1 MKLPTYEGRPLS
13 ILRRVTEPD
22 SAIPLWLWE
31 QAQEGTVEN
40 TEENTHNLVASGYQQ
55 VLPRPSDLLKTELC
69 SQLCEVTY
77 ITSDT
82 SQLWAKASDL
92 AQVKQNPVIL
102 AFSLDL
108 NTTSDTVAM
117 LQFLPL
123 PHMGEYGIVK
133 AGEKPVLYNIAQLPE
148 AVQERW
154 KALNIALRNL
164 ASPGGWVPHTAQHQ
178 YSSHEAS
185 YYRPLTNKRSVL
197 LKGGK
202 IESEQ
207 AQESHF
213 LTKLEE
219 AYQQVTDLR
228 ESWRKRDWLV
238 QWKEIVRLAQE
249 LAADYCTY
257 HQATTNTGNKPVP
270 DIANVFH
277 MGIAE
282 IFTHQPFQAYPAATI
297 ARPEEWQHESAE
309 KENEL
314 ILTFRRTKPSGTT
327 YVQIREE
334 IQGNQSR
341 ETALAN
347 MWEQTKKLSD
357 LDADVYLAMVAQM
370 LKGVK
375 DEQGNTWISAQQIL
389 SYRGIQPKFNKTES
403 GSIYIGGHRWEDI
416 ETIAACIKRMENVAI
431 KVHEQEI
438 IDDHAPTNN
447 KRKRPRRTIS
457 LSSRLFMFGDT
468 IDHKTLPL
476 DSTPKAVTIAWQYRQ
491 SSWMVP
497 FLEGSN
503 RFTGLL
509 FQKVLNYDPYHE
521 KWEKR
526 LSRHFMFWLRTNA
539 SHEKKPA
546 ITIGELLNELNLEID
561 ERFPQRSCDRFE
573 KAMDRITAD
582 GLLTWDYKE
591 KIELPARK
599 WLPTWL
605 QQHIIVEDPPV
616 LKSQYMSIEAA
627 AKIVRAE
634 NRVPRQNRQKKV
646 SDKGKNS

>member
-1 MKLPTYEGRPLS
+1 MEIPTYAGTPLS
-13 ILRRVTEPD
+13 LLRRVTEPD
-22 SAIPLWLWE
+22 STIPLWLW
-31 QAQEGTVEN
+31 GTTQDTREN
-40 TEENTHNLVASGYQQ
+40 TAENRESLAASGYQQ
-55 VLPRPSDLLKTELC
+55 VPSQYSDFLKTALF
-69 SQLCEVTY
+69 SQLCEAVYLT
-77 ITSDT
+77 DD
-82 SQLWAKASDL
+82 QPKLWAKASDL
-92 AQVKQNPVIL
+92 AHVKQHPVIL
-102 AFSLDL
+102 AFSLEP
-108 NTTSDTVAM
+108 NTDSDTLAM

-123 PHMGEYGIVK
+123 PHMGEYAIINSSK
-133 AGEKPVLYNIAQLPE
+133 ELTIYNIAQLPE

-154 KALNIALRNL
+154 KMLNIALRNL
-164 ASPGGWVPHTAQHQ
+164 AAPSQWVPHTTQHQ
-178 YSSHEAS
+178 YCSDELS
-185 YYRPLTNKRSVL
+185 YHRHLTDMRGTS
-197 LKGGK
+197 LKGK
-202 IESEQ
+202 KPERDQ
-207 AQESHF
+207 AREF
-213 LTKLEE
+213 LAQLED
-219 AYQQVTDLR
+219 AHQQVTALH
-228 ESWRKRDWLV
+228 ESWLKQDWLV
-238 QWKEIVRLAQE
+238 QWKEITRMAQE
-249 LAADYCTY
+249 LAADYCAY
-257 HQATTNTGNKPVP
+257 HQNITSTGNKPIP
-270 DIANVFH
+270 DIANVFQ

-282 IFTHQPFQAYPAATI
+282 IFTHQPFQAYAAATI
-297 ARPEEWQHESAE
+297 ARSGEWQQVPAE

-314 ILTFRRTKPSGTT
+314 ILSYQRTKPSGTT

-334 IQGNQSR
+334 ITGNQSR

-370 LKGVK
+370 LKGIK
-375 DEQGNTWISAQQIL
+375 DEQGNTWITAQQVL
-389 SYRGIQPKFNKTES
+389 SYRGIQPKINKAES
-403 GSIYIGGHRWEDI
+403 GSFYIGGHRWEDI
-416 ETIAACIKRMENVAI
+416 EIIAACIKRMENVVI

-447 KRKRPRRTIS
+447 KRKRPRKTIS

-476 DSTPKAVTIAWQYRQ
+476 DGSPKAVTIAWQYRQ

-546 ITIGELLNELNLEID
+546 ITIGELLHELNLETD
-561 ERFPQRSCDRFE
+561 ERFPQRTRDRFE

-634 NRVPRQNRQKKV
+634 NRVPRQNRQKRA
-646 SDKGKNS
+646 SDEGKND